1 MAQYGI
7 NVQLSSGDELVYDRN
22 DEGMLLGQKSL
33 GGIWRRYSQWVLG
46 RVHTEKC
53 LLKADTKKLPE
64 GEFKYPFD
72 VTEGLLGAIGF
83 AAEANEVLD
92 EHKKLLFHGS
102 DYQAKREKIVEE
114 TGDTLW
120 YLVVLLAA
128 HGITLEEVLAANVDK
143 LVKKDGLDGSKFS
156 ERAKSG
162 L

>member
-1 MAQYGI
+1 MSKYG
-7 NVQLSSGDELVYDRN
+7 NPFVLHNGADLMTRTGGDLEAMW
-22 DEGMLLGQKSL
+22 EE
-33 GGIWRRYSQWVLG
+33 YSRWVLG

-53 LLKADTKKLPE
+53 LLRPDTTKLPD
-64 GEFKYPFD
+64 GAFKQPFD
-72 VTEGLLGAIGF
+72 ALEGLLGAI

-102 DYQAKREKIVEE
+102 DYAIKRAKIIEE
-114 TGDTLW
+114 TGDAVW

-128 HGITLEEVLAANVDK
+128 HNITLEEVLATNVDK
-143 LVKKDGLDGSKFS
+143 LVKKDGLKSERFD